1 MYSAHSIVVDRF
13 SYASPRVAPGQ
24 LPAEMTRKFAHP
36 SSLTTQPEEKLKAQP
51 IIAAKLLL
59 RRKIGGAVGKGFEQQ
74 HIGAACLTL
83 RPAPGRIRG
92 LLDSLAVFSREAVA
106 AAIEKPHTTQVPP
119 CRLRGQH
126 SFASSNRRVT
136 SKHLSRS
143 RLFLKGSWDSF
154 REQRRPD

>member
-1 MYSAHSIVVDRF
+1 
-13 SYASPRVAPGQ
+13 
-24 LPAEMTRKFAHP
+24 MTREFAHP
-36 SSLTTQPEEKLKAQP
+36 SSITTQPEEKLKAQP

-59 RRKIGGAVGKGFEQQ
+59 RCKNWRRSRERIR
-74 HIGAACLTL
+74 AAAYRRGLL
-83 RPAPGRIRG
+83 DSDGRPAGSAV

-106 AAIEKPHTTQVPP
+106 AAIEKSHTTQVPP

-143 RLFLKGSWDSF
+143 RLFLKGSWDSL
-154 REQRRPD
+154 PA